1 MNNKKMFTVTVGLEV
16 RACYMWVY
24 LEMWLMKLTPFFH
37 IIVYVSHRKPFK
49 FQCQQ
54 KESSQIMNKET
65 GFNNTVKKTHI

>member
-1 MNNKKMFTVTVGLEV
+1 
-16 RACYMWVY
+16 
-24 LEMWLMKLTPFFH
+24 MKTPFFH

-65 GFNNTVKKTHI
+65 GFNNTVKKADI